1 MRYMAFVNNH
11 SDFFRFTVNLLHL
24 RCTLYIELLNLDPNS
39 YITFSTL
46 QLYMNQL
53 LYIRKQIP
61 LDYLLH
67 ATRIW
72 REFIFHVTC
81 TTSRRSTSAYK
92 WSICRGSGVLWLFK
106 LIYTWNLW
114 AFQYNV
120 ISWIF
125 VNIVPIINT
134 FN

>member
-1 MRYMAFVNNH
+1 MAFVNNH

-39 YITFSTL
+39 YIPFSTL

-67 ATRIW
+67 ATRI
-72 REFIFHVTC
+72 
-81 TTSRRSTSAYK
+81 
-92 WSICRGSGVLWLFK
+92 
-106 LIYTWNLW
+106 
-114 AFQYNV
+114 
-120 ISWIF
+120 
-125 VNIVPIINT
+125 
-134 FN
+134 